1 MKINTKKMSYEEVLK
16 LPRLEHKKPR
26 KPSKLLATVV
36 RIASMPTLMKTK
48 FTYTTERMELV
59 GDQPCL
65 ILMNH
70 CSFTDMKLA
79 YGIFYPK
86 PLGIV
91 TSVDAMSGILGKL
104 MRILGCT
111 PTHKYV
117 TDVTLIQ
124 DITHMLKTNKTSV
137 LMYPEAGYS
146 FDGRTTTLPRKLGVL
161 MKKLGV
167 PVVTVITQGAFHR
180 DPLYNML
187 QLRKVNVSAHV
198 KCLATPEELKEKT
211 VAELD
216 ALLDEAFSFDNFAWQ
231 RDNKISIDVPFRADG
246 LQRILYKCPHCGK
259 ENQMEGKGIHLTCHA
274 CGKKWEMDE
283 YGQMHALEGETEYP
297 HIPDWYSWERE
308 CVRKELEDGTYLL
321 DVDVDIAVQVN
332 LDGVCLIGSGHLTHD
347 LNGFH
352 LTSDDGQLDYSQS
365 PVASHTLYSD
375 YYWYE
380 MGDIIGIGNNEFSY
394 FCFPKTETSVSKAR
408 LATEELYK
416 MLKARR
422 RRPSAQ

>member
-1 MKINTKKMSYEEVLK
+1 MKIKVRNMPYTEVLK
-16 LPRLEHKKPR
+16 LPRLEHKEPL

-36 RIASMPTLMKTK
+36 RIGSMPTLLKTK
-48 FTYTTERMELV
+48 FSYTTERMELV

-70 CSFTDMKLA
+70 SSFTDMKLA
-79 YGIFYPK
+79 FGIFYPK

-91 TSVDAMSGILGKL
+91 SSVDGMSGILGKL
-104 MRILGCT
+104 MRLLGCT
-111 PTHKYV
+111 PTHKFV
-117 TDVTLIQ
+117 TDITLIH
-124 DITHMLKTNKTSV
+124 DIKYMLKTNKTSV

-146 FDGRTTTLPRKLGVL
+146 FDGRTTTLPRKLGIL

-187 QLRKVNVSAHV
+187 QIRDVKVSAHV
-198 KCLATPEELKEKT
+198 KCIATAEEVKEKS

-246 LQRILYKCPHCGK
+246 LHRILYKCPHCGK

-283 YGQMHALEGETEYP
+283 YGQMKACEGETEYP
-297 HIPDWYSWERE
+297 HIPDWYTWERE

-321 DVDVDIAVQVN
+321 DTDVDIAVQVN
-332 LDGVCLIGSGHLTHD
+332 LDGVCMIGGGHLTHD
-347 LNGFH
+347 LNGFR
-352 LTSDDGQLDYSQS
+352 LTNNDGTLDYSQS
-365 PVASHTLYSD
+365 PIASHTLYSD

-380 MGDIIGIGNNEFSY
+380 IGDVIGIGNNEFSY
-394 FCFPKTETSVSKAR
+394 FCFPKTDVSVSKAR

-416 MLKARR
+416 MLKDKRKKVEK
-422 RRPSAQ
+422 

>member
-1 MKINTKKMSYEEVLK
+1 MKINTRNLPYEEVLK
-16 LPRLEHKKPR
+16 LPRLEHRTPR
-26 KPSKLLATVV
+26 MPSRLLAGVV
-36 RIASMPTLMKTK
+36 RIGSAPTLWKTK
-48 FTYTTERMELV
+48 FHYTTERMELV
-59 GDQPCL
+59 GDEPCL

-86 PLGIV
+86 PLGII
-91 TSVDAMSGILGKL
+91 TSVDAMTGILGKL

-117 TDVTLIQ
+117 SDLTLIK
-124 DITHMLKTNKTSV
+124 DMEYMRKTNKTSV

-146 FDGRTTTLPRKLGVL
+146 FDGRTTTLPRKLGIL

-187 QLRKVNVSAHV
+187 QIRDVKVSAHV
-198 KCLATPEELKEKT
+198 KCLATAEELKELS

-216 ALLDEAFSFDNFAWQ
+216 ARLDEAFSFDNFAWQ
-231 RDNKISIDVPFRADG
+231 RDNRISIDVPFRADG
-246 LQRILYKCPHCGK
+246 LHRILYKCPHCGA
-259 ENQMEGKGIHLTCHA
+259 ENRMEGKGIHLTCHA
-274 CGKKWEMDE
+274 CGRQWEMDE
-283 YGQMHALEGETEYP
+283 FGQLHALEGETEYP
-297 HIPDWYSWERE
+297 HIPDWYAWERE

-321 DVDVDIAVQVN
+321 DTDVQIGIQVN
-332 LDGVCLIGSGHLTHD
+332 LDGICMIGTGHLTHD

-352 LTSDDGQLDYSQS
+352 LTGADGQLDYTQS
-365 PVASHTLYSD
+365 PVAAHTLYAD

-380 MGDIIGIGNNEFSY
+380 IGDVIGIGNNEFSY
-394 FCFPKTETSVSKAR
+394 FCFPRADVSVTKAR

-416 MLKARR
+416 LQKAARR
-422 RRPSAQ
+422 RKRTE